1 MPSRSRKRR
10 PEPHDIAAEIIR
22 RVTATNSESGGG
34 YVVRLSQ
41 PPTPTER
48 LQLIAARL
56 ERRPIVI
63 MPHKCKTVE
72 EWLEQYASQAAE
84 AGAGR

>member
-1 MPSRSRKRR
+1 MAGRSRKRR
-10 PEPHDIAAEIIR
+10 PTAHDVADEIIR
-22 RVTATNSESGGG
+22 RATEANGRTGGG
-34 YVVRLSQ
+34 YVVRLSD
-41 PPTPTER
+41 PPTPGEW

-72 EWLEQYASQAAE
+72 EWLRRYSTAPH
-84 AGAGR
+84 